1 MAGTAPKTRLD
12 FDKHE
17 RKIEAGTEKEAKDR
31 LKDLAAWRL
40 YGKLGWGEALKFAEQ
55 HRKRDE
61 SGESRIRSTTRDE
74 AHRKRCQ

>member
-40 YGKLGWGEALKFAEQ
+40 YGKLGWARRLNLRSNTANAMKA
-55 HRKRDE
+55 
-61 SGESRIRSTTRDE
+61 ESRIRSTTRDE